1 MKPRALDLFC
11 CAGGATKGLQLA
23 GFHVTG
29 LDIRP
34 QPRYCGDAFVQADAL
49 RPPFRLSDFDFVWAS
64 PPCQEYTSLRVLR
77 GDKHYPDLVAAVRD
91 MLVAAGVLY
100 VIENVPGAPLR
111 NPIMLCGSR
120 FGLKVRRHRLFES
133 RFLGLPGNYLFSS
146 CRHAAQG
153 RPIDVSGTGARR
165 VNARKDGAGGDTFKP
180 RDLAEAQAAI
190 GIDWMTRPEIA
201 QAIPPAYSE
210 FIGRAALKSLTAGE
224 RGETP

>member
-11 CAGGATKGLQLA
+11 CAGGATRGLQLA

-29 LDIRP
+29 VDIRP

-64 PPCQEYTSLRVLR
+64 PPCQEYTSLRVLQ
-77 GDKHYPDLVAAVRD
+77 GDKRYPDLIDAVRA
-91 MLVAAGVLY
+91 MLNAAGVLY

-111 NPIMLCGSR
+111 NPIVLCGSR

-133 RFLGLPGNYLFSS
+133 QFLGMPGNYIYSGCHHTS
-146 CRHAAQG
+146 QG
-153 RPIDVSGTGARR
+153 QPIDVSGTGSRR
-165 VNARKDGAGGDTFKP
+165 VIARKDGAGGDSFKP
-180 RDLAEAQAAI
+180 RNLAEAQAAI

-201 QAIPPAYSE
+201 QAIPPAYGE
-210 FIGRAALKSLTAGE
+210 FIGRAALNALNIHQ
-224 RGETP
+224 RGGA